1 MNENDILC
9 PMTFTLLLKEQ
20 MAEAIGCIQER
31 CVCVWWDADCGKC
44 GLCVIAEY
52 MRKAARK

>member
-31 CVCVWWDADCGKC
+31 CAWWDADCGKC
-44 GLCVIAEY
+44 SLCVIAEC

>member
-9 PMTFTLLLKEQ
+9 PMTFNLPLNEQ
-20 MAEAIGCIQER
+20 VIGAIRCVQER
-31 CVCVWWDADCGKC
+31 CAWWDADCSKC
-44 GLCVIAEY
+44 SLCVIAEY

>member
-31 CVCVWWDADCGKC
+31 CVWWDADCGKC